1 MADRMPAIV
10 YQGEGRW
17 ALEERP
23 TPSLRNPD
31 DVLLEVEACGICG
44 TDLHIL
50 EVPPGHP
57 ATPGVILGHEVIGR
71 VAAVGPAVTH
81 LRPGDR
87 VAVAPN
93 LFCGQCR
100 FCQRGLYNH
109 CEGFTTLGIFRDGG
123 LAPYAVAP
131 ARALFP
137 ISHEVPLERAIFAEV
152 LSTVIGGT
160 LLARLHPGEQ
170 AVVLGCGPVGLLFLQ
185 VLRASGAGVLIA
197 ADIAPFRRDFARRAG
212 ADLTVDPREQDLEAL
227 VREVTGI
234 GADLVVDAV
243 GSLMGVA
250 LRLARPGGT
259 VILFGMNAQA
269 RSEIAQYDITRREL
283 RVVGSYVG
291 RHTFP
296 LAIQMLER
304 GVIRTETLL
313 THRLPLSRFGEGLAL
328 LRRGEAVKVMIVPRE
343 EGPGARRIE
352 NHP

>member
-1 MADRMPAIV
+1 MTRMPAIV
-10 YQGEGRW
+10 FQGEGRW
-17 ALEERP
+17 ALEERSVP
-23 TPSLRNPD
+23 AVRNPD
-31 DVLLEVEACGICG
+31 DVLLQVEACGICG

-71 VAAVGPAVTH
+71 VVEAGPAVTH

-93 LFCGQCR
+93 LYCGVCR

-109 CEGFTTLGIFRDGG
+109 CERFTTLGIFLDGG
-123 LAPYAVAP
+123 LAPYEVAP

-137 ISHEVPLERAIFAEV
+137 ISPEVPLERAIFTEV
-152 LSTVIGGT
+152 LSTVVGGT
-160 LLARLHPGEQ
+160 LHARLHPGET

-185 VLRASGAGVLIA
+185 IFRASGAGSLIA
-197 ADIAPFRRDFARRAG
+197 ADIAPFRLAFARRAG
-212 ADLTVDPREQDLEAL
+212 ADHAVNPREQDLEAV

-234 GADLVVDAV
+234 GADVVVDAV
-243 GSLMGVA
+243 GALMGTA
-250 LRLARPGGT
+250 LRLVRPGGT

-269 RSEIAQYDITRREL
+269 RAEIAQYDITRREI

-296 LAIQMLER
+296 LAIRMLER
-304 GVIRTETLL
+304 GVIQPEALV
-313 THRLPLSRFGEGLAL
+313 THRLPLSRFGEGLEA
-328 LRRGEAVKVMIVPRE
+328 LRRGEAVKVMVIPE
-343 EGPGARRIE
+343 AAPG
-352 NHP
+352 

>member
-1 MADRMPAIV
+1 MAERMPAV
-10 YQGEGRW
+10 VFQGEGRW

-23 TPSLRNPD
+23 VPRIRD
-31 DVLLEVEACGICG
+31 ADEVLLEVEACGICG

-71 VAAVGPAVTH
+71 VVEVGPGVTG

-93 LFCGQCR
+93 LYCGACR

-109 CEGFTTLGIFRDGG
+109 CERFTTLGIFLDGG
-123 LAPYAVAP
+123 LARYEVAP

-137 ISHEVPLERAIFAEV
+137 ISSQIPLERAVFTEV
-152 LSTVIGGT
+152 LSTVVGAT
-160 LLARLHPGEQ
+160 AQVRLHPGES

-185 VLRASGAGVLIA
+185 IFRAAGARFLIA
-197 ADIAPFRRDFARRAG
+197 ADVAPFRLAFARRVG
-212 ADLTVDPREQDLEAL
+212 ADEAVDPQERDLEAL
-227 VREVTGI
+227 VREATGI
-234 GADLVVDAV
+234 GADVVVDAV
-243 GSLMGVA
+243 GSLMGLA

-259 VILFGMNAQA
+259 VVLFGMNAQA
-269 RSEIAQYDITRREL
+269 RAEIAQYEITRREL

-304 GVIRTETLL
+304 GVIRAEELV
-313 THRLPLSRFGEGLAL
+313 THRWPISRFGEGLEA
-328 LRRGEAVKVMIVPRE
+328 LRRGEAVKVMIVPE
-343 EGPGARRIE
+343 
-352 NHP
+352 

>member
-1 MADRMPAIV
+1 MAERMPAV
-10 YQGEGRW
+10 VFQGEGRW

-23 TPSLRNPD
+23 VPSVRNPE
-31 DVLLEVEACGICG
+31 DVLLQVEACGICG

-71 VAAVGPAVTH
+71 VVEVGPAVTH
-81 LRPGDR
+81 LRPGVR

-93 LFCGQCR
+93 LYCGVCR

-109 CEGFTTLGIFRDGG
+109 CERFTTLGIFLDGG
-123 LAPYAVAP
+123 LAPYEVAP

-137 ISHEVPLERAIFAEV
+137 ISPQVPLERAIFTEV
-152 LSTVIGGT
+152 LSTVVGGT
-160 LLARLHPGEQ
+160 LQARLHPGEH

-185 VLRASGAGVLIA
+185 VFRASGAGSLIA
-197 ADIAPFRRDFARRAG
+197 ADIAPFRLEFARRAG
-212 ADLTVDPREQDLEAL
+212 ADRVVNPREEDLEAV

-234 GADLVVDAV
+234 GADVVVDAV
-243 GSLMGVA
+243 GTLMSTA
-250 LRLARPGGT
+250 LRLVRPAGT

-269 RSEIAQYDITRREL
+269 RAEIAQYDITRREI

-304 GVIRTETLL
+304 GAIRPEELV
-313 THRLPLSRFGEGLAL
+313 THRLPLARFGEGLEH
-328 LRRGEAVKVMIVPRE
+328 LRQGEAVKVMMVPAIHE
-343 EGPGARRIE
+343 
-352 NHP
+352 

>member
-1 MADRMPAIV
+1 MAERMPAV
-10 YQGEGRW
+10 VFQGEGRW

-23 TPSLRNPD
+23 VPSVRNPE
-31 DVLLEVEACGICG
+31 DVLLQVEACGICG

-71 VAAVGPAVTH
+71 VVEVGPAVTH

-93 LFCGQCR
+93 LYCGVCR

-109 CEGFTTLGIFRDGG
+109 CERFTTLGIFLDGG
-123 LAPYAVAP
+123 LAPYEVAP

-137 ISHEVPLERAIFAEV
+137 ISPQVPLERAIFTEV
-152 LSTVIGGT
+152 LSTVVGGT
-160 LLARLHPGEQ
+160 LQARLHPGEH

-185 VLRASGAGVLIA
+185 VFRASGAGSLIA
-197 ADIAPFRRDFARRAG
+197 ADIAPFRLEFARRAG
-212 ADLTVDPREQDLEAL
+212 ADRVVNPREEDLEAI

-234 GADLVVDAV
+234 GADVVVDAV
-243 GSLMGVA
+243 GTLMSTA
-250 LRLARPGGT
+250 LRLVRPAGT

-269 RSEIAQYDITRREL
+269 RAEIAQYDITRREI

-304 GVIRTETLL
+304 GVIRPEELV
-313 THRLPLSRFGEGLAL
+313 THRLPLARFGEGLEH
-328 LRRGEAVKVMIVPRE
+328 LRRGEAVKVMMVPAIHE
-343 EGPGARRIE
+343 
-352 NHP
+352 

>member
-1 MADRMPAIV
+1 MAERMPAV
-10 YQGEGRW
+10 VFQGEGRW

-23 TPSLRNPD
+23 VPSVRNPE
-31 DVLLEVEACGICG
+31 DVLLQVEACGICG

-71 VAAVGPAVTH
+71 VVEVGPAVTH

-93 LFCGQCR
+93 LYCGVCR

-109 CEGFTTLGIFRDGG
+109 CERFTTLGIFLDGG
-123 LAPYAVAP
+123 LAPYEVAP

-137 ISHEVPLERAIFAEV
+137 ISPQVPLERAIFTEV
-152 LSTVIGGT
+152 LSTVVGGT
-160 LLARLHPGEQ
+160 LQARLHPGEH

-185 VLRASGAGVLIA
+185 VFRASGAGSLIA
-197 ADIAPFRRDFARRAG
+197 ADIAPFRLEFARRAG
-212 ADLTVDPREQDLEAL
+212 ADRVVNPREEDLEAV

-234 GADLVVDAV
+234 GADVVVDAV
-243 GSLMGVA
+243 GTLMSTA
-250 LRLARPGGT
+250 LRLVRPVGT

-269 RSEIAQYDITRREL
+269 RAEIAQYDITRREI

-304 GVIRTETLL
+304 GAIRPEELV
-313 THRLPLSRFGEGLAL
+313 THRLPLARFGEGLEH
-328 LRRGEAVKVMIVPRE
+328 LRRGEAVKVMMVPAIHE
-343 EGPGARRIE
+343 
-352 NHP
+352 

>member
-1 MADRMPAIV
+1 MAERMSAV
-10 YQGEGRW
+10 VFQGEGRW

-23 TPSLRNPD
+23 VPSLRNPE
-31 DVLLEVEACGICG
+31 DVLLQVEACGICG

-71 VAAVGPAVTH
+71 VVEVGPAVTH

-93 LFCGQCR
+93 LYCGVCR

-109 CEGFTTLGIFRDGG
+109 CERFTTLGVFLDGG
-123 LAPYAVAP
+123 LAPYEVAP

-137 ISHEVPLERAIFAEV
+137 ISQDVPLERAIFTEV
-152 LSTVIGGT
+152 LSTVVGGT
-160 LLARLHPGEQ
+160 LQARLHPGEH

-185 VLRASGAGVLIA
+185 VFRASGAGSLIA
-197 ADIAPFRRDFARRAG
+197 ADIAPFRLEFARRVG
-212 ADLTVDPREQDLEAL
+212 ADLVVNPREQDLEGV

-234 GADLVVDAV
+234 GADVVVDAV
-243 GSLMGVA
+243 GALMATA
-250 LRLARPGGT
+250 LQLVRPGGT

-269 RSEIAQYDITRREL
+269 RAEIAQYDITRREI
-283 RVVGSYVG
+283 RVIGSYVG

-304 GVIRTETLL
+304 GVIRPEELV
-313 THRLPLSRFGEGLAL
+313 THRLPLDRFGEGLEY
-328 LRRGEAVKVMIVPRE
+328 LRRGEAVKVMMVP
-343 EGPGARRIE
+343 AAV
-352 NHP
+352 H

>member
-1 MADRMPAIV
+1 MAGTRMPAIV
-10 YQGEGRW
+10 FQGEGRW

-23 TPSLRNPD
+23 QPSIRQPD
-31 DVLLEVEACGICG
+31 EVLLQVEACGICG

-71 VAAVGPAVTH
+71 VVEVGPAVTH

-93 LFCGQCR
+93 LYCGVCR

-109 CEGFTTLGIFRDGG
+109 CEQFTTLGVFLDGG
-123 LAPYAVAP
+123 LAPYEVAP

-137 ISHEVPLERAIFAEV
+137 ISPEIPLERAIFTEV
-152 LSTVIGGT
+152 LSTVVGGT
-160 LLARLHPGEQ
+160 SQIRLHPGES
-170 AVVLGCGPVGLLFLQ
+170 AVVLGCGPVGLLFIQ
-185 VLRASGAGVLIA
+185 VLRASGAGALIA
-197 ADIAPFRRDFARRAG
+197 ADIAPFRREFARQVG
-212 ADLTVDPREQDLEAL
+212 ADMVVDPQTEDLESR

-234 GADLVVDAV
+234 GADVVVDAV
-243 GSLMGVA
+243 GSLMTTA

-259 VILFGMNAQA
+259 VVLFGMNARA
-269 RSEIAQYDITRREL
+269 RAEVAQYEITRREL

-304 GVIRTETLL
+304 GVIRPEALV
-313 THRLPLSRFGEGLAL
+313 THRLPLSRFGEGLEQ
-328 LRRGEAVKVMIVPRE
+328 LRRGEAVKVMIVPT
-343 EGPGARRIE
+343 
-352 NHP
+352 

>member
-1 MADRMPAIV
+1 MAERMPAV
-10 YQGEGRW
+10 VFQGEGRW

-23 TPSLRNPD
+23 VPSVRNPE
-31 DVLLEVEACGICG
+31 DVLLQVEACGICG

-71 VAAVGPAVTH
+71 VVEVGPAVTH

-93 LFCGQCR
+93 LYCGVCR

-109 CEGFTTLGIFRDGG
+109 CERFTTLGIFLDGG
-123 LAPYAVAP
+123 LAPYEVAP

-137 ISHEVPLERAIFAEV
+137 ISPQVPLERAIFTEV
-152 LSTVIGGT
+152 LSTVVGGT
-160 LLARLHPGEQ
+160 LQARLHPGEH

-185 VLRASGAGVLIA
+185 VFRASGAGSLIA
-197 ADIAPFRRDFARRAG
+197 ADIAPFRLEFARRAG
-212 ADLTVDPREQDLEAL
+212 ADRVVNPREEDLEAV

-234 GADLVVDAV
+234 GADVVVDAV
-243 GSLMGVA
+243 GTLMSTA
-250 LRLARPGGT
+250 LRLVRPAGT

-269 RSEIAQYDITRREL
+269 RAEIAQYDITRREI

-304 GVIRTETLL
+304 GAIRPEELV
-313 THRLPLSRFGEGLAL
+313 THRLPLARFGEGLEH
-328 LRRGEAVKVMIVPRE
+328 LRQGEAVKVMMVPAIHE
-343 EGPGARRIE
+343 
-352 NHP
+352 

>member
-1 MADRMPAIV
+1 MAERMPAV
-10 YQGEGRW
+10 VFQGEGRW

-23 TPSLRNPD
+23 VPSVRNPE
-31 DVLLEVEACGICG
+31 DVLLQVEACGICG

-71 VAAVGPAVTH
+71 VVEVGPAVTH

-93 LFCGQCR
+93 LYCGVCR

-109 CEGFTTLGIFRDGG
+109 CERFTTLGIFLDGG
-123 LAPYAVAP
+123 LAPYEVAP

-137 ISHEVPLERAIFAEV
+137 ISPQVPLERAIFTEV
-152 LSTVIGGT
+152 LSTVVGGT
-160 LLARLHPGEQ
+160 LQARLHPGEH

-185 VLRASGAGVLIA
+185 VFRASGAGSLIA
-197 ADIAPFRRDFARRAG
+197 ADIAPFRLEFARRAG
-212 ADLTVDPREQDLEAL
+212 ADRVVNPREEDLEAV

-234 GADLVVDAV
+234 GADVVVDAV
-243 GSLMGVA
+243 GTLMSTA
-250 LRLARPGGT
+250 LRLVRPAGT

-269 RSEIAQYDITRREL
+269 RAEIAQYDITRREI

-304 GVIRTETLL
+304 GAIRPEELV
-313 THRLPLSRFGEGLAL
+313 THRLPLARFGEGLEH
-328 LRRGEAVKVMIVPRE
+328 LRRGEAVKVMMVPAIHE
-343 EGPGARRIE
+343 
-352 NHP
+352 

>member
-1 MADRMPAIV
+1 MAERMPAV
-10 YQGEGRW
+10 VFQGEGRW

-23 TPSLRNPD
+23 VPSVRNPE
-31 DVLLEVEACGICG
+31 DVLLQVEACGICG

-71 VAAVGPAVTH
+71 VVEVGPAVTH

-93 LFCGQCR
+93 LHCGVCR

-109 CEGFTTLGIFRDGG
+109 CERFTTLGIFLDGG
-123 LAPYAVAP
+123 LAPYEVAP

-137 ISHEVPLERAIFAEV
+137 ISPQVPLERAIFTEV
-152 LSTVIGGT
+152 LSTVVGGT
-160 LLARLHPGEQ
+160 LQARLHPGEH

-185 VLRASGAGVLIA
+185 VFRASGAGSLIA
-197 ADIAPFRRDFARRAG
+197 ADIAPFRLEFARRAG
-212 ADLTVDPREQDLEAL
+212 ADRVVNPREEDLEAV

-234 GADLVVDAV
+234 GADVVVDAV
-243 GSLMGVA
+243 GTLMSTA
-250 LRLARPGGT
+250 LRLVRPAGT

-269 RSEIAQYDITRREL
+269 RAEIAQYDITRREI

-304 GVIRTETLL
+304 GAIRPEELV
-313 THRLPLSRFGEGLAL
+313 THRLPLARFGEGLEH
-328 LRRGEAVKVMIVPRE
+328 LRRGEAVKVMMVPAIHE
-343 EGPGARRIE
+343 
-352 NHP
+352 

>member
-1 MADRMPAIV
+1 MAERMPAV
-10 YQGEGRW
+10 VFQGEGRW

-23 TPSLRNPD
+23 VPSVRNPE
-31 DVLLEVEACGICG
+31 DVLLQVEACGICG

-71 VAAVGPAVTH
+71 VVEVGPAVTH

-93 LFCGQCR
+93 LYCGVCR

-109 CEGFTTLGIFRDGG
+109 CERFTTLGIFLDGG
-123 LAPYAVAP
+123 LAPYEVAP

-137 ISHEVPLERAIFAEV
+137 ISPQVPLERAIFTEV
-152 LSTVIGGT
+152 LSTVVGGT
-160 LLARLHPGEQ
+160 LQARLHPGEH

-185 VLRASGAGVLIA
+185 VFRASGAGSLIA
-197 ADIAPFRRDFARRAG
+197 ADIAPFRLEFARRAG
-212 ADLTVDPREQDLEAL
+212 ADRVVNPREEDLEAI

-234 GADLVVDAV
+234 GADVVVDAV
-243 GSLMGVA
+243 GTLMSTA
-250 LRLARPGGT
+250 LRLVRPAGT

-269 RSEIAQYDITRREL
+269 RAEIAQYDITRREI

-304 GVIRTETLL
+304 GAIRPEELV
-313 THRLPLSRFGEGLAL
+313 THRLPLARFGEGLEH
-328 LRRGEAVKVMIVPRE
+328 LRRGEAVKVMMVPAIHE
-343 EGPGARRIE
+343 
-352 NHP
+352 